1 MIVLLLIP
9 ISHNAF
15 AETVKVEIPSGSST
29 PLASVHF
36 LPEEVSVRPGDKVQW
51 GNTDSAHH
59 TVTSGTLLSGPTGLF
74 DSGFLKPGDRFEVL
88 FGEPEIGETKYFCTI
103 HPWMIGIVNVV
114 DLDREFQIYHNVGS
128 EVSASPVDIA
138 YKVQRNLVSVEV
150 DPSRDMLL
158 FNFAGMVNNDVF
170 VVRLPEELI
179 KNPESVW
186 RNDKQITDYE
196 LKKQDGVSTLT
207 VPLMEGT
214 EQLKIAGTEVIGKPV
229 QKEQVLINQILAITD
244 KKFYEKGEEIVVS
257 GEIRNPVQLYQI
269 SLDVSSPKGVGA
281 YHKEIPLVNATR
293 FTETIPT
300 IGVLREFGEYS
311 VKITAPSAKSSFM
324 TFEYGIGPKEYDSP
338 RKQMKS
344 GVPAK
349 EVECNEG
356 FDLLKKVSNGRAVC
370 LSESTANVL
379 LERGWAQ
386 YF

>member
-1 MIVLLLIP
+1 MIALLLIP
-9 ISHNAF
+9 ISLNAF

-51 GNTDSAHH
+51 GNTDSAQH

-74 DSGFLKPGDRFEVL
+74 DSGHLKPGDRFEVL
-88 FGEPEIGETKYFCTI
+88 FGEPEIGEIKYFCTI

-150 DPSRDMLL
+150 DPLRDMLL
-158 FNFAGMVNNDVF
+158 FNFAGRVNNDVF
-170 VVRLPEELI
+170 VVRLSEELI

-207 VPLMEGT
+207 VSLMEGT

-244 KKFYEKGEEIVVS
+244 KNFYEKGEEIVVS

-269 SLDVSSPKGVGA
+269 SLDVSSPEGVGV

-300 IGVLREFGEYS
+300 MGVLREFGDYS
-311 VKITAPSAKSSFM
+311 VKITAPSAKSVFM
-324 TFEYGIGPKEYDSP
+324 TFEYGIGTKEYDSP

-344 GVPAK
+344 GILAS

-356 FDLLKKVSNGRAVC
+356 FDLLMKVSNGRAVC
-370 LSESTANVL
+370 LTESTVKIL
-379 LERGWAQ
+379 VERGWAQ
-386 YF
+386 YS